1 MTCNPGYPEG
11 IRDALGNYIGFFI
24 NGTDEAVGVVDGSAL
39 AADYVADTL
48 SPDGTFR
55 VCIEVVGVLEVQLS
69 DGTDFTVTLVQT
81 TKYLGDWLPLNI
93 IKIYEAGTTADFS
106 VGW

>member
-24 NGTDEAVGVVDGSAL
+24 NGTDDAVGVVSM
-39 AADYVADTL
+39 AARPGDYVADTL
-48 SPDGTFR
+48 SSDGTFR
-55 VCIEVVGVLEVQLS
+55 VLIEAVGVLEVQLA
-69 DGTDFTVTLVQT
+69 DLTDFTVTLVQT

-93 IKIYEAGTTADFS
+93 RTVYKTGSTATFS
-106 VGW
+106 VGY

>member
-1 MTCNPGYPEG
+1 MACGPLNPGALK
-11 IRDALGNYIGFFI
+11 DALGNYIGFFI
-24 NGTDEAVGVVDGSAL
+24 NGTDETVGVVDGSAL
-39 AADYVADTL
+39 AADYVATTL

-55 VCIEVVGVLEVQLS
+55 VLIEVVGVLEVQLA

-93 IKIYEAGTTADFS
+93 IKIYESGTTADFS
-106 VGW
+106 VGY